1 MSCVY
6 FWLFFYI
13 GRAADR
19 EKFMSAS
26 DFEVLRA
33 CYVSQLNFTGMSFDR
48 ALRYF
53 LCDANFLLPGEGQKV
68 DRLMM
73 AFRSVGASVCGWE
86 IQSTEWPQTN
96 ARIFF
101 KCTVI
106 LHLPKQ
112 GISGRALYYN

>member
-1 MSCVY
+1 
-6 FWLFFYI
+6 
-13 GRAADR
+13 
-19 EKFMSAS
+19 MSAS

-73 AFRSVGASVCGWE
+73 AFRFVS
-86 IQSTEWPQTN
+86 
-96 ARIFF
+96 ARACF
-101 KCTVI
+101 
-106 LHLPKQ
+106 
-112 GISGRALYYN
+112 RR

>member
-1 MSCVY
+1 MKLCSQIVSCTA
-6 FWLFFYI
+6 LFLTASFI
-13 GRAADR
+13 GRARADR

-73 AFRSVGASVCGWE
+73 AFRYARGRIESINSADD
-86 IQSTEWPQTN
+86 
-96 ARIFF
+96 ARIFSIAIF
-101 KCTVI
+101 T
-106 LHLPKQ
+106 Q
-112 GISGRALYYN
+112 

>member
-1 MSCVY
+1 
-6 FWLFFYI
+6 
-13 GRAADR
+13 
-19 EKFMSAS
+19 MSAS

-73 AFRSVGASVCGWE
+73 AFRYALCKISQRTVQTVNNLNH
-86 IQSTEWPQTN
+86 QSS
-96 ARIFF
+96 ILFF
-101 KCTVI
+101 
-106 LHLPKQ
+106 H
-112 GISGRALYYN
+112 

>member
-1 MSCVY
+1 
-6 FWLFFYI
+6 
-13 GRAADR
+13 
-19 EKFMSAS
+19 MSAS

-73 AFRSVGASVCGWE
+73 AFRFVGACVWLE
-86 IQSTEWPQTN
+86 IQSNEWPQTN
-96 ARIFF
+96 ARVFF
-101 KCTVI
+101 IVV
-106 LHLPKQ
+106 
-112 GISGRALYYN
+112 